1 MIRDFLIP
9 GQNWTFAELCLHSSC
24 HGCAEITRCA
34 REHKRQRH
42 FTHSCIYFVQ
52 YCWLMQ
58 SFTICYC
65 TQQMSYEIKNM
76 IKFKKWESCAHCMT
90 LHSCRILSH
99 IKKTTRKMHSIKK
112 QISNLISCILLLF
125 NLFSAA
131 AAVLSLQ
138 GNKQIWRL
146 KKKKKYFCVQILFV
160 VSVFWICG
168 LDISIYLELWK
179 SLQTVRG
186 QCLGHRAYRFVW
198 VSWQRNHER
207 EKRKEVGEHGLCL

>member
-1 MIRDFLIP
+1 MIRYFLIP

-24 HGCAEITRCA
+24 HGCAELTRCA

-52 YCWLMQ
+52 LCWLMQ
-58 SFTICYC
+58 DVIWN
-65 TQQMSYEIKNM
+65 MMRNKIKC
-76 IKFKKWESCAHCMT
+76 KKWENTMYIVWRYIHVTSWVIEKSYSKDAFH
-90 LHSCRILSH
+90 
-99 IKKTTRKMHSIKK
+99 KK
-112 QISNLISCILLLF
+112 NILLIF
-125 NLFSAA
+125 CCCCS
-131 AAVLSLQ
+131 VCKKI
-138 GNKQIWRL
+138 NKSDVFF
-146 KKKKKYFCVQILFV
+146 YFCVQILFV

-186 QCLGHRAYRFVW
+186 PCLGHRACRFVW

-207 EKRKEVGEHGLCL
+207 EKRKEVCEHGLFL